1 MASLVALAAAGANVT
16 TPLVPPPV
24 PLVPNF
30 SLPTKTAV
38 PSLPFNPTIAVDP
51 KTAAP
56 SLPFNPLVGMG
67 TAVDP
72 LASPLQLPKELDE
85 KVTEWLDS
93 CGTVGGCDDIH
104 PELSS
109 FRYFA
114 TELIERQAARMWGT

>member
-1 MASLVALAAAGANVT
+1 MASLVTLAAAGANVT

-56 SLPFNPLVGMG
+56 SLPYP
-67 TAVDP
+67 
-72 LASPLQLPKELDE
+72 SLDRSW
-85 KVTEWLDS
+85 TS
-93 CGTVGGCDDIH
+93 
-104 PELSS
+104 
-109 FRYFA
+109 
-114 TELIERQAARMWGT
+114 RQTLYKG